1 MKSLQVLIPAIATIV
16 ITAIFVVLAVWLT
29 NLVPPGEWAGLIK
42 AGIVLFIF
50 MCTLLVIAWSAYFT
64 FVIRKSLEEQ
74 NRA

>member
-1 MKSLQVLIPAIATIV
+1 MKSLQVLIPAIATVV
-16 ITAIFVVLAVWLT
+16 ITAIFVVLALWLT
-29 NLVPPGEWAGLIK
+29 SLVPSGEWSGLIK

-74 NRA
+74 SRT